1 VFGGRLDRGRA
12 ALKTYLL
19 RRVLH
24 AIPTLLLVTAVT
36 FAITML
42 LPGDPALAF
51 LGEAAAMDKVAYE
64 AMRRELGLDQPL
76 PIQYALWL
84 GRTLQGDLG
93 RSVRTKEPVWESVQA
108 RFPITLQ
115 LTVMAMLVA
124 LIVAVPVGIIS
135 AIRPNSRLDMV
146 GTIVAIS
153 GLAIPGFW
161 LGIMLIFVF
170 ALWLRWLPP
179 SGYAPPSSGL
189 GQNLQ
194 LMLLPA
200 LALGVEQA
208 AVIMRQVRSAL
219 LEVLGQEYVTT
230 AWAKGLRER
239 VVVSRHALRNALI
252 PVVTIIGLQTGR
264 LFGGAVVIE
273 TVFALPGLGRL
284 AADSIFFRDFPSL
297 QGVVLILALAVFL
310 SNLITDALYAY
321 LDPRIRY
328 A

>member
-1 VFGGRLDRGRA
+1 MKTFLLCRL
-12 ALKTYLL
+12 LQ
-19 RRVLH
+19 
-24 AIPTLLLVTAVT
+24 AIPTLLLVTVVT
-36 FAITML
+36 FTITML

-51 LGEAAAMDKVAYE
+51 LGEAAAMDQVAYD

-76 PIQYALWL
+76 PVQYGLWL

-93 RSVRTKEPVWESVQA
+93 RSVRTKEPVWEAVQA

-115 LTVMAMLVA
+115 LATMAMAIALLVSVPIGI
-124 LIVAVPVGIIS
+124 LSAV
-135 AIRPNSRLDMV
+135 RPNSKLDMV
-146 GTIVAIS
+146 GTVVAIS

-170 ALWLRWLPP
+170 ALWLGWFPP
-179 SGYAPPSSGL
+179 SGYSPPSAGL
-189 GQNLQ
+189 GQNFQ

-200 LALGVEQA
+200 LALGTEQA

-219 LEVLGQEYVTT
+219 LDVLHQEYITT
-230 AWAKGLRER
+230 AWSKGLPER
-239 VVVSRHALRNALI
+239 MVVVRHALRNALI
-252 PVVTIIGLQTGR
+252 PVITIIGLQTGR

-297 QGVVLILALAVFL
+297 QGVILVLALAVFV
-310 SNLITDALYAY
+310 SNLVTDALYAY

>member
-1 VFGGRLDRGRA
+1 M
-12 ALKTYLL
+12 KTFLL
-19 RRVLH
+19 RRLLQ
-24 AIPTLLLVTAVT
+24 AIPTLLLVTMVT
-36 FAITML
+36 FTITML

-51 LGEAAAMDKVAYE
+51 LGEAAAMDKVAYA
-64 AMRRELGLDQPL
+64 AMRSELGLDQPL
-76 PIQYALWL
+76 PVQYGLWL

-93 RSVRTKEPVWESVQA
+93 RSIRTKEPVLEAMQA
-108 RFPITLQ
+108 RFPVTLQ
-115 LTVMAMLVA
+115 LAAMAMIVA
-124 LIVAVPVGIIS
+124 LLVAVPIGILS

-170 ALWLRWLPP
+170 ALWLGWLPP
-179 SGYAPPSSGL
+179 SGYASPSADL
-189 GQNLQ
+189 GQNVR

-200 LALGVEQA
+200 LALGTEQA

-219 LEVLGQEYVTT
+219 LDVLHQEYITT
-230 AWAKGLRER
+230 AWSKGLPER
-239 VVVSRHALRNALI
+239 AVVGSHALRNALI

-297 QGVVLILALAVFL
+297 QGVILVLALAVFV
-310 SNLITDALYAY
+310 SNLVTDALYAY

>member
-1 VFGGRLDRGRA
+1 VKA
-12 ALKTYLL
+12 YLL
-19 RRVLH
+19 RRLLH
-24 AIPTLLLVTAVT
+24 AIPTLLLVTLVT
-36 FAITML
+36 FSITML

-64 AMRRELGLDQPL
+64 AMRRELGLDRPL

-93 RSVRTKEPVWESVQA
+93 RSVRTREPVWESMQA

-124 LIVAVPVGIIS
+124 LAVALPVGILS
-135 AIRPNSRLDMV
+135 AVRPNSKLDLA
-146 GTIVAIS
+146 GTIIAIS
-153 GLAIPGFW
+153 RLAIPSFW

-170 ALWLRWLPP
+170 ALWLGWLPP
-179 SGYAPPSSGL
+179 SGYSPPAAGL

-200 LALGVEQA
+200 LALGTEQA

-219 LEVLGQEYVTT
+219 IEVLQQEYVLT
-230 AWAKGLRER
+230 AWAKGLGER
-239 VVVSRHALRNALI
+239 VVVGRHALRNALI
-252 PVVTIIGLQTGR
+252 PVVTIIGLQIGR
-264 LFGGAVVIE
+264 LIGGAVIVE

-297 QGVVLILALAVFL
+297 QGVILILALAVFL
-310 SNLITDALYAY
+310 SNLVTDALYAY

>member
-1 VFGGRLDRGRA
+1 M
-12 ALKTYLL
+12 KTYLL
-19 RRVLH
+19 RRLIH
-24 AIPTLLLVTAVT
+24 AVPTLLLITVVT
-36 FAITML
+36 FSITLL

-51 LGEAAAMDKVAYE
+51 LGEAAAMDRVAYD

-76 PIQYALWL
+76 PVQYGLWL

-93 RSVRTKEPVWESVQA
+93 RSVRTREPVWESLRA

-115 LTVMAMLVA
+115 LSVMAMLIA
-124 LIVAVPVGIIS
+124 LLIALPVGIIS
-135 AIRPNSRLDMV
+135 AIRPNSKLDLA
-146 GTIVAIS
+146 GTIFAIS
-153 GLAIPGFW
+153 GLAIPSFW

-179 SGYAPPSSGL
+179 SGYAPPADGL

-200 LALGVEQA
+200 LALGAEQA

-219 LEVLGQEYVTT
+219 LETLHQEYVVT
-230 AWAKGLRER
+230 AWAKGLGER
-239 VVVSRHALRNALI
+239 LVVSRHALRNALI
-252 PVVTIIGLQTGR
+252 PVVTIIGLQVGR
-264 LFGGAVVIE
+264 LFGGAVVVE

-310 SNLITDALYAY
+310 SNLLTDALYAY

>member
-1 VFGGRLDRGRA
+1 M
-12 ALKTYLL
+12 KTYLL
-19 RRVLH
+19 RRLLH
-24 AIPTLLLVTAVT
+24 AIPTLLLVTVVT
-36 FAITML
+36 FSITML

-64 AMRRELGLDQPL
+64 AMRRELGLDQPI
-76 PIQYALWL
+76 PVQYALWL
-84 GRTLQGDLG
+84 GRALQGDLG
-93 RSVRTKEPVWESVQA
+93 RLVRTREPVWESMQA
-108 RFPITLQ
+108 RLPITLQ
-115 LTVMAMLVA
+115 LAVMAMLIA
-124 LIVAVPVGIIS
+124 LAIALPVGILS
-135 AIRPNSRLDMV
+135 AVRPNSKLDLV
-146 GTIVAIS
+146 STILAIS
-153 GLAIPGFW
+153 GLAIPSFW

-179 SGYAPPSSGL
+179 SGYAPPSAGF

-200 LALGVEQA
+200 LALGAEQA

-219 LEVLGQEYVTT
+219 LEVLQQEYVTT
-230 AWAKGLRER
+230 AWAKGLGER
-239 VVVSRHALRNALI
+239 SVIGRHALRNALI

-264 LFGGAVVIE
+264 LIGGAVVIE

-297 QGVVLILALAVFL
+297 QGVILILALAVFL
-310 SNLITDALYAY
+310 SNLVTDALYAY

>member
-1 VFGGRLDRGRA
+1 M
-12 ALKTYLL
+12 KTYLL
-19 RRVLH
+19 RRLLH
-24 AIPTLLLVTAVT
+24 AIPTLLLVTVVT
-36 FAITML
+36 FSITML

-64 AMRRELGLDQPL
+64 AMRRELGLDQPI
-76 PIQYALWL
+76 PVQYALWL
-84 GRTLQGDLG
+84 GRALQGDLG
-93 RSVRTKEPVWESVQA
+93 RSVRTREPVWESMQA
-108 RFPITLQ
+108 RLPITLQ
-115 LTVMAMLVA
+115 LAVMAMLIA
-124 LIVAVPVGIIS
+124 LAISLPVGILS
-135 AIRPNSRLDMV
+135 AVRPNSKLDLV
-146 GTIVAIS
+146 STILAIS
-153 GLAIPGFW
+153 GLAIPSFW

-179 SGYAPPSSGL
+179 SGYAPPSAGF

-200 LALGVEQA
+200 LALGAEQA

-219 LEVLGQEYVTT
+219 LEVLQQEYVTT
-230 AWAKGLRER
+230 AWAKGLGER
-239 VVVSRHALRNALI
+239 SVIGRHALRNALI

-264 LFGGAVVIE
+264 LIGGAVVIE

-297 QGVVLILALAVFL
+297 QGVILILALAVFL
-310 SNLITDALYAY
+310 SNLVTDALYAY

>member
-1 VFGGRLDRGRA
+1 M
-12 ALKTYLL
+12 KTYLL
-19 RRVLH
+19 RRLLH
-24 AIPTLLLVTAVT
+24 AIPTLLLVTVVT
-36 FAITML
+36 FSITML

-64 AMRRELGLDQPL
+64 AMRRELGLDQPI
-76 PIQYALWL
+76 PVQYALWL
-84 GRTLQGDLG
+84 GRALHGDLG
-93 RSVRTKEPVWESVQA
+93 RSVRTREPVWESMQA
-108 RFPITLQ
+108 RLPITLQ
-115 LTVMAMLVA
+115 LAVMAMLIA
-124 LIVAVPVGIIS
+124 LAIALPVGILS
-135 AIRPNSRLDMV
+135 AVRPNSKLDLV
-146 GTIVAIS
+146 STILAIS
-153 GLAIPGFW
+153 GLAIPSFW

-179 SGYAPPSSGL
+179 SGYAPPSAGF

-200 LALGVEQA
+200 LALGAEQA

-219 LEVLGQEYVTT
+219 LEVLQQEYVTT
-230 AWAKGLRER
+230 AWAKGLGER
-239 VVVSRHALRNALI
+239 SVIGRHALRNALI

-264 LFGGAVVIE
+264 LIGGAVVIE

-297 QGVVLILALAVFL
+297 QGVILILALAVFL
-310 SNLITDALYAY
+310 SNLVTDALYAY

>member
-1 VFGGRLDRGRA
+1 M
-12 ALKTYLL
+12 KTYLL
-19 RRVLH
+19 RRLLH
-24 AIPTLLLVTAVT
+24 AIPTLLLVTVVT
-36 FAITML
+36 FSITML

-64 AMRRELGLDQPL
+64 AMRRELGLDR
-76 PIQYALWL
+76 PIPVQYALWL
-84 GRTLQGDLG
+84 GRALQGDLG
-93 RSVRTKEPVWESVQA
+93 RSVRTREPVWESMRA

-115 LTVMAMLVA
+115 LAVMAMLIA
-124 LIVAVPVGIIS
+124 LAISLPIGILS
-135 AIRPNSRLDMV
+135 AIRPNSKLDLV

-153 GLAIPGFW
+153 GLAIPSFW

-179 SGYAPPSSGL
+179 SGYAPPSAGF
-189 GQNLQ
+189 GQNMQ

-200 LALGVEQA
+200 LALGAEQA

-219 LEVLGQEYVTT
+219 LEVLQQEYVTT
-230 AWAKGLRER
+230 AWSKGLGER
-239 VVVSRHALRNALI
+239 AVIGRHALRNALI

-264 LFGGAVVIE
+264 LIGGAVVIE

-297 QGVVLILALAVFL
+297 QGVILILALAVFL
-310 SNLITDALYAY
+310 SNLVTDALYAY

>member
-1 VFGGRLDRGRA
+1 
-12 ALKTYLL
+12 LKTYLL

-76 PIQYALWL
+76 PVQYALWL

-93 RSVRTKEPVWESVQA
+93 RSVRTKEPVWESMQA

-124 LIVAVPVGIIS
+124 LVVAVPVGIIS
-135 AIRPNSRLDMV
+135 AIRPNSRLDVV

-239 VVVSRHALRNALI
+239 VVVSRHALKNALI
-252 PVVTIIGLQTGR
+252 PVITIIGLQTGR

-310 SNLITDALYAY
+310 SNLVTDALYAY

>member
-1 VFGGRLDRGRA
+1 M
-12 ALKTYLL
+12 KTYLV
-19 RRVLH
+19 RRVLQS
-24 AIPTLLLVTAVT
+24 IPTLLLVTMVT
-36 FAITML
+36 FSITML

-64 AMRRELGLDQPL
+64 AMRRELGLDQPV
-76 PIQYALWL
+76 PVQYALWL

-93 RSVRTKEPVWESVQA
+93 RSVRTREPVWEALKA
-108 RFPITLQ
+108 RFPVTLQ
-115 LTVMAMLVA
+115 LTVMAMAIGLA
-124 LIVAVPVGIIS
+124 VAVPVGIIS

-146 GTIVAIS
+146 GTIAAVS
-153 GLAIPGFW
+153 GLAIPSFW
-161 LGIMLIFVF
+161 LGIMLIYVF
-170 ALWLRWLPP
+170 ALWLGWLPP
-179 SGYAPPSSGL
+179 SGYAAPSTGL

-200 LALGVEQA
+200 LALGTEQA

-219 LEVLGQEYVTT
+219 LEVLHQEYIVT
-230 AWAKGLRER
+230 AWAKGLREAPI
-239 VVVSRHALRNALI
+239 VARHALRNALI

-264 LFGGAVVIE
+264 LFGGAVVVE
-273 TVFALPGLGRL
+273 TIFALPGLGRL

-297 QGVVLILALAVFL
+297 QGVVLILAVAVFL
-310 SNLITDALYAY
+310 SNLLTDVLYSY